1 MKAIAAV
8 LQEFKWREVV
18 LIHEDTT
25 YGTGIIPY
33 AINIFQELGI
43 RFVHI
48 SAISSFAEDFEISK
62 ELKTLITLMQ
72 TRVFLVHMTVSIG
85 SRLFELADKAGMM
98 SKGYVWLITDGMSNS
113 LDAVDLTT
121 IEGMKGV
128 LGIRPYVPKSKDLE
142 NFGKRWTRNLQ
153 LMNANRLS
161 GEFELVNGKLQ
172 QSTFEVFNMIG
183 QGQNVVGYWTQD
195 KGLSR
200 NLGSTKRS
208 TLSNS
213 SKLKNIIWPGHSIKI
228 PKGWNIPKLK
238 VGIPKNEGFTQFVEI
253 QRNPYTNETKCTGF
267 SCDVFLATLD
277 ALDFEVPCEFVPF
290 MNAEG
295 RSAGTYDELL
305 YQIEDKKVDIV
316 VGDTTIVANRTSYVD
331 FTLPYSESGVT
342 MLVPIKRDKRKNMW
356 IFLRPWSWDLWLA
369 VVMYSI
375 FTGIAIR
382 IIEHGTPNTEFQGST
397 TRQVGMVL
405 YFPLSSLV
413 VPQGK
418 LVSKYS
424 QFVLIIWL
432 CLAYILLQSYTASL
446 SSILTIDRLKP
457 SFVSVD
463 ELKTKRYSVG
473 YQYGSFVRNDL
484 LLNKLKFNESKLVP
498 YHTIQ
503 EYHNALSKGSEN
515 GGVAAIFDE
524 IPYAFPLE
532 SRLVSYFSRAI
543 LRVRENKTLD
553 DIEKRYFAH
562 ELTSQSDNADPSLD
576 VYSFGGLFII
586 TGVATLFALFISQSW
601 LWQKP
606 VAMAKEYTQKYLAS
620 YSPNNTEE
628 IVIQSTTGNEMNVT
642 EQSSVPEV
650 ESTSE
655 NLTRMSNLQIDENV
669 SAEQAK

>member
-1 MKAIAAV
+1 MASEKIC
-8 LQEFKWREVV
+8 
-18 LIHEDTT
+18 
-25 YGTGIIPY
+25 
-33 AINIFQELGI
+33 
-43 RFVHI
+43 
-48 SAISSFAEDFEISK
+48 
-62 ELKTLITLMQ
+62 
-72 TRVFLVHMTVSIG
+72 
-85 SRLFELADKAGMM
+85 
-98 SKGYVWLITDGMSNS
+98 
-113 LDAVDLTT
+113 
-121 IEGMKGV
+121 
-128 LGIRPYVPKSKDLE
+128 
-142 NFGKRWTRNLQ
+142 
-153 LMNANRLS
+153 LMNISTSFLQVNKTESSIDVENLGVSQIGPRLLNEIFDAKITGFS
-161 GEFELVNGKLQ
+161 GEFVLVNGKLQ

-183 QGQNVVGYWTQD
+183 QEQNVVGYWTQD

-238 VGIPKNEGFTQFVEI
+238 VGIPKHEGFTQFVEI

-356 IFLRPWSWDLWLA
+356 IFLRPWSWVLWLA

-397 TRQVGMVL
+397 TRQVGL
-405 YFPLSSLV
+405 
-413 VPQGK
+413 
-418 LVSKYS
+418 
-424 QFVLIIWL
+424 
-432 CLAYILLQSYTASL
+432 
-446 SSILTIDRLKP
+446 
-457 SFVSVD
+457 
-463 ELKTKRYSVG
+463 
-473 YQYGSFVRNDL
+473 
-484 LLNKLKFNESKLVP
+484 SKLVP

-524 IPYAFPLE
+524 IPYVRVFLAKYGSEYMMSGPTYKTDGFGFAFPLE
-532 SRLVSYFSRAI
+532 SRLVSYFSTAI

-562 ELTSQSDNADPSLD
+562 ELTSQSDNADPIATSSPSLD

-606 VAMAKEYTQKYLAS
+606 VAMAKDYTQKYLAS
-620 YSPNNTEE
+620 HSPNNTEE

-655 NLTRMSNLQIDENV
+655 NPPRMSNLQIDENV

>member
-1 MKAIAAV
+1 MASEK
-8 LQEFKWREVV
+8 
-18 LIHEDTT
+18 
-25 YGTGIIPY
+25 
-33 AINIFQELGI
+33 
-43 RFVHI
+43 
-48 SAISSFAEDFEISK
+48 
-62 ELKTLITLMQ
+62 
-72 TRVFLVHMTVSIG
+72 IG
-85 SRLFELADKAGMM
+85 
-98 SKGYVWLITDGMSNS
+98 
-113 LDAVDLTT
+113 
-121 IEGMKGV
+121 
-128 LGIRPYVPKSKDLE
+128 
-142 NFGKRWTRNLQ
+142 
-153 LMNANRLS
+153 LMNISTSFLQVNKTESSIDVENLGVSQIGPRLLNEIFDAKITGLS

-172 QSTFEVFNMIG
+172 QSTFEVFNVIG

-200 NLGSTKRS
+200 NLGSTKRW

-213 SKLKNIIWPGHSIKI
+213 SKLKKIIWPGHSIKI
-228 PKGWNIPKLK
+228 PKGWDIPKLK
-238 VGIPKNEGFTQFVEI
+238 VGIPKHEGFTQFVEI
-253 QRNPYTNETKCTGF
+253 QRNPYTKETKCTGF

-277 ALDFEVPCEFVPF
+277 ALDFEVPYEFVPF

-295 RSAGTYDELL
+295 RSTGTYDELL

-397 TRQVGMVL
+397 TRQVGM
-405 YFPLSSLV
+405 
-413 VPQGK
+413 
-418 LVSKYS
+418 
-424 QFVLIIWL
+424 
-432 CLAYILLQSYTASL
+432 
-446 SSILTIDRLKP
+446 
-457 SFVSVD
+457 
-463 ELKTKRYSVG
+463 
-473 YQYGSFVRNDL
+473 
-484 LLNKLKFNESKLVP
+484 SKLVP

-524 IPYAFPLE
+524 IPYVRVFLAK
-532 SRLVSYFSRAI
+532 YAI

-562 ELTSQSDNADPSLD
+562 ELTSQSDNADPIATSSPSLD

-586 TGVATLFALFISQSW
+586 TGVATLFALIISQSW

-620 YSPNNTEE
+620 RSPNNTEE

-655 NLTRMSNLQIDENV
+655 NPPRMSNLQIDENV

>member
-1 MKAIAAV
+1 
-8 LQEFKWREVV
+8 
-18 LIHEDTT
+18 
-25 YGTGIIPY
+25 
-33 AINIFQELGI
+33 
-43 RFVHI
+43 
-48 SAISSFAEDFEISK
+48 
-62 ELKTLITLMQ
+62 
-72 TRVFLVHMTVSIG
+72 
-85 SRLFELADKAGMM
+85 
-98 SKGYVWLITDGMSNS
+98 
-113 LDAVDLTT
+113 
-121 IEGMKGV
+121 
-128 LGIRPYVPKSKDLE
+128 
-142 NFGKRWTRNLQ
+142 
-153 LMNANRLS
+153 
-161 GEFELVNGKLQ
+161 
-172 QSTFEVFNMIG
+172 
-183 QGQNVVGYWTQD
+183 
-195 KGLSR
+195 
-200 NLGSTKRS
+200 
-208 TLSNS
+208 
-213 SKLKNIIWPGHSIKI
+213 
-228 PKGWNIPKLK
+228 
-238 VGIPKNEGFTQFVEI
+238 
-253 QRNPYTNETKCTGF
+253 
-267 SCDVFLATLD
+267 
-277 ALDFEVPCEFVPF
+277 

-463 ELKTKRYSVG
+463 ELKTKGYFVG

-524 IPYAFPLE
+524 IPYVRVFLAKYGSEYMMSGPTYKTDGFGFAFPLE
-532 SRLVSYFSRAI
+532 SRLVSYFSTAI

-562 ELTSQSDNADPSLD
+562 ELTSQSDNADPIATSSPSLD

-606 VAMAKEYTQKYLAS
+606 VAMAKDYTQKYLAS
-620 YSPNNTEE
+620 HSPNNTEE

-655 NLTRMSNLQIDENV
+655 NPPRMSNLQIDENV